1 MYCLKSPLNFIARF
15 HDGPKCRT
23 VRGCLLGRHYDREA
37 ANHESDGSSWR
48 AMRRLRVGLFNI
60 RYPSANLTPAS
71 LSYRKPCGA
80 VRFRRRGRAKQQ
92 QSDVFV
98 EVVGIGVCQEL
109 FCNLPRSSHKIER
122 FVLSAQELVDGV
134 PKRPF
139 SSHLTH
145 THSRAVMWEGS
156 NMHRIALMTFLAAS
170 QHFSH

>member
-1 MYCLKSPLNFIARF
+1 MNSLHARARRFALSECRVLFEIAPKF
-15 HDGPKCRT
+15 HRSFPRDGPKCRT
-23 VRGCLLGRHYDREA
+23 VRGCLLGRHCDREA
-37 ANHESDGSSWR
+37 ANHESDGSSW
-48 AMRRLRVGLFNI
+48 RLRVGLFNI

-92 QSDVFV
+92 SDVFV

-109 FCNLPRSSHKIER
+109 FCNLPRRSHKIER

-139 SSHLTH
+139 SSHLA
-145 THSRAVMWEGS
+145 HSRAVMWEGVTC
-156 NMHRIALMTFLAAS
+156 IA
-170 QHFSH
+170 SH